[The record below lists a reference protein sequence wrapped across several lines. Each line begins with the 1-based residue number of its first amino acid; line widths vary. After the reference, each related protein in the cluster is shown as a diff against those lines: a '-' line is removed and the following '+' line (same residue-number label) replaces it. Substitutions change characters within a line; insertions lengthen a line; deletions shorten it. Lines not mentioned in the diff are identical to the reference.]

1 MENRLEIR
9 ETDAAEI
16 NTSFYDNISS
26 FPCIRLTDL
35 TVSIYSPIF
44 FMILLIARGGG
55 EYVSDD
61 SGVSLV
67 PGSMVFCPPA
77 ICHSFQFDRSASVYL
92 CAFMPDKVEDAPDDF
107 RILRLKQ
114 PRSAQIH
121 SIFEQMAREDSG
133 RELDYENMEIFML
146 RESLTLLRR
155 SADQDFKQSLTR
167 LSWKQRMV
175 NSVLSQIDSDPVNI
189 DFEKIAR
196 QNGIAMSYFRKVFK
210 ETVGLPPQDY
220 LNRVRID
227 HALEL
232 LRNSD
237 SSVADIAAAVGFY
250 DANYFSRLFRK
261 ITGCTP
267 SKTRAAF

>member
-1 MENRLEIR
+1 
-9 ETDAAEI
+9 
-16 NTSFYDNISS
+16 
-26 FPCIRLTDL
+26 
-35 TVSIYSPIF
+35 
-44 FMILLIARGGG
+44 
-55 EYVSDD
+55 
-61 SGVSLV
+61 
-67 PGSMVFCPPA
+67 
-77 ICHSFQFDRSASVYL
+77 
-92 CAFMPDKVEDAPDDF
+92 MPDKVEDAPDDF

-210 ETVGLPPQDY
+210 ETIGLPPQDY